1 MVVERR
7 FLGTSMHYV
16 QVMWVARRQGFD
28 LTFMGKWYWHPIF
41 LQWSVLPSTYSPVF
55 SAMQSFLS
63 PEVFMLSY
71 TTLYS
76 SRKGMNLKGESTAHY
91 SKIDNTGEVRKWYS
105 KRLCETLSFA
115 SQRCLNYR
123 SSAFDTIVLFI
134 FTVDFQEF
142 GRSNWKKCYSKI
154 SENWQLE
161 DKIRNIEALFAAI
174 VQH

>member
-1 MVVERR
+1 MVVNRH

-41 LQWSVLPSTYSPVF
+41 LQWSVLPSTYNPVF
-55 SAMQSFLS
+55 SFRQSFLS
-63 PEVFMLSY
+63 PEVFTPSY
-71 TTLYS
+71 TTLYF
-76 SRKGMNLKGESTAHY
+76 SRKGMNLKDESTAHY
-91 SKIDNTGEVRKWYS
+91 DTGEVRKRYS

-115 SQRCLNYR
+115 SQRCLNYG
-123 SSAFDTIVLFI
+123 SSAFNMTVLFI
-134 FTVDFQEF
+134 FTVDYQDL
-142 GRSNWKKCYSKI
+142 GRSNWKKCFSKV

-161 DKIRNIEALFAAI
+161 DRTRNIKTLFAAI